1 MSKYYSILPEV
12 SGRVDLKCAFWDYIL
27 PNYPNNINFEKR
39 SEKTYLF
46 LYGYSSNRSLKKSC
60 SVLMLTGVVTGQSC
74 RPKHKYDN
82 SHIKY
87 TTSRSTDFVHDWALV
102 AKPLNYDTEYLFVQ
116 VLCRVYN
123 LSPVCWITSCI
134 QQNISLSYKKYALF
148 TRENKEDFS

>member
-1 MSKYYSILPEV
+1 MVTPV
-12 SGRVDLKCAFWDYIL
+12 TVLKVGAFWCIQGEVADQ
-27 PNYPNNINFEKR
+27 NI
-39 SEKTYLF
+39 SMTTPTIMMSY
-46 LYGYSSNRSLKKSC
+46 
-60 SVLMLTGVVTGQSC
+60 
-74 RPKHKYDN
+74 
-82 SHIKY
+82 IKY

-102 AKPLNYDTEYLFVQ
+102 VKPLNYDTEYLFVQ